1 MTLLE
6 SEEITDCSNEAG
18 KGANTV
24 QRNLFSCFIYF
35 LSVASSVDTS
45 ESSSDPMFLIT

>member
-6 SEEITDCSNEAG
+6 SEEITYCSNEAG

-24 QRNLFSCFIYF
+24 QRNLFSCFF
-35 LSVASSVDTS
+35 LFLVSS
-45 ESSSDPMFLIT
+45 IIG